1 MIAAYS
7 AVFIASLLGSGHCA
21 GMCGAFLAVAVSPM
35 PTRPGDAGQRPQ
47 SPVREKA
54 RLLAAYNGGRL
65 LTYVTLGA
73 AAGAV
78 GAVVDLGGRLVGLQR
93 AATVAAGAF
102 ILAFGII
109 ALLRQFNVP
118 IARAPIPGVL
128 RQAVIRGHR
137 LADRLPSTLRAF
149 TIGTLT
155 TLLPC
160 GWLWAFVITASGAA
174 DPLLGGLVMAVF
186 WLGTLPVM
194 LSLGVGIQAMA
205 GRLGAKLPVLTSLLL
220 IGVGVFTVAGRIA
233 APAIAMPSTM
243 TASAHG
249 VEAPDPSKP
258 APCPLCHP
266 EGDHGR

>member
-1 MIAAYS
+1 M
-7 AVFIASLLGSGHCA
+7 
-21 GMCGAFLAVAVSPM
+21 
-35 PTRPGDAGQRPQ
+35 
-47 SPVREKA
+47 
-54 RLLAAYNGGRL
+54 
-65 LTYVTLGA
+65 
-73 AAGAV
+73 
-78 GAVVDLGGRLVGLQR
+78 
-93 AATVAAGAF
+93 
-102 ILAFGII
+102 
-109 ALLRQFNVP
+109 
-118 IARAPIPGVL
+118 
-128 RQAVIRGHR
+128 IRGHR